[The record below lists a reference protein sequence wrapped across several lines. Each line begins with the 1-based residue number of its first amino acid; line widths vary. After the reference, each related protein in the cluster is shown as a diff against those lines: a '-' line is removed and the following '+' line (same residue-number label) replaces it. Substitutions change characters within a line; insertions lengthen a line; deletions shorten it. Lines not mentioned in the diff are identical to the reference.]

1 MAGSQVWQKAA
12 CSQNALRRNTSDRV
26 RVVVPCDFQ
35 LDRPTVQYPPYSGHS
50 LRRAKLSGKS
60 LDPADSGKAGE
71 LTMQWWIDTK
81 EFVEP
86 DLPPQED
93 MFASWAI

>member
-1 MAGSQVWQKAA
+1 M
-12 CSQNALRRNTSDRV
+12 
-26 RVVVPCDFQ
+26 
-35 LDRPTVQYPPYSGHS
+35 
-50 LRRAKLSGKS
+50 RRAKLSGKS
-60 LDPADSGKAGE
+60 LDPADSGKPGE

>member
-1 MAGSQVWQKAA
+1 
-12 CSQNALRRNTSDRV
+12 
-26 RVVVPCDFQ
+26 
-35 LDRPTVQYPPYSGHS
+35 
-50 LRRAKLSGKS
+50 
-60 LDPADSGKAGE
+60 
-71 LTMQWWIDTK
+71 MQWWIDTK